1 MAIKSFNIPNKF
13 ILNMLDAK
21 FTATE
26 TRVLLCIAFYTFGIN
41 SEFCPLS
48 YGFLSDA
55 THIDESDIKK
65 IMRKLEKRQIIKNYK
80 NPGNQNKNLWGI
92 DKDFYLYDYKAPE
105 TDFIKELEKLHQCND
120 EKPENEPRA
129 AAEKPGEPRA
139 AGPSAEDPGRTKS
152 KAKKKKREEIIK
164 K

>member
-1 MAIKSFNIPNKF
+1 MAIKSVNIPNKF

-55 THIDESDIKK
+55 AHIDESDIKK

-92 DKDFYLYDYKAPE
+92 DKEFYLYDYKAPE
-105 TDFIKELEKLHQCND
+105 IDFIKELEKLHQCN
-120 EKPENEPRA
+120 NEPSA
-129 AAEKPGEPRA
+129 EDPGETMAAE
-139 AGPSAEDPGRTKS
+139 PSAEDPGRTKS